1 MMLLQL
7 STTMEEKQSPK
18 PRKINKVHAPIPN
31 EKVQVVTTD
40 FIPGYTITK
49 SLGLVSGSSVQ
60 MLGLAKGITAGLGQF
75 FSGGDV
81 PDLHTLLE
89 DTRKLALNRL
99 KTKAL
104 AAGADAVVG
113 VRLTTSGLG
122 QHMAEVCVY
131 GTAVKISSL

>member
-1 MMLLQL
+1 M
-7 STTMEEKQSPK
+7 
-18 PRKINKVHAPIPN
+18 
-31 EKVQVVTTD
+31 
-40 FIPGYTITK
+40 
-49 SLGLVSGSSVQ
+49 
-60 MLGLAKGITAGLGQF
+60 
-75 FSGGDV
+75 
-81 PDLHTLLE
+81 PDLHTLRE

-113 VRLTTSGLG
+113 VRLATSDLG